1 MKPIAMAQDVKTG
14 VISVAASTIRGDR
27 DGLPVWRHNV
37 IIQGVTTVWAF
48 RAARLFC
55 RLFEMVRSMMAP
67 QLMHFQA

>member
-1 MKPIAMAQDVKTG
+1 MKPIAMAQDG
-14 VISVAASTIRGDR
+14 NDRRHQSSTIRGDR
-27 DGLPVWRHNV
+27 GGLPVWRHNV

-48 RAARLFC
+48 LAARLFC